1 MLRESGYY
9 SFRFLPT
16 FSEAIT
22 NMPRTIRKA
31 DSLQELREAPSYGL
45 AEAARY
51 LRIPI
56 STLKSWVVGRSYPTQ
71 GGTKQFKPLIKAPS
85 MATGPQL
92 LSFMNLVEIH
102 VLDAIRREH
111 KISLPKVR
119 TALDFLR
126 AKFPSN
132 HPLVDQSFE
141 TDGANLFVEKYG
153 NLINITKSGQLAIRE
168 LIAAHLRRIERDSH
182 GVPVKLYPFT
192 RTRQDDEPRVVVIDP
207 EVAFGRPVLASTGIP
222 TAIIADRLKA
232 GESVNELA
240 SDYGRS
246 QEEIIDAIRCELP
259 SAA

>member
-1 MLRESGYY
+1 
-9 SFRFLPT
+9 
-16 FSEAIT
+16 
-22 NMPRTIRKA
+22 MPRKRRTA
-31 DSLQELREAPSYGL
+31 DLVQEIREAPSYTL

-56 STLKSWVVGRSYPTQ
+56 STLRSWVVGRSYPTR
-71 GGTKQFKPLIKAPS
+71 GGARRFTPLIKAPVVT
-85 MATGPQL
+85 TGPKS

-102 VLDAIRREH
+102 VLDAIRRQH
-111 KISLPKVR
+111 NISLPKVR

-126 AKFPSN
+126 AKFPST
-132 HPLVDQSFE
+132 HPLADQSFV

-153 NLINITKSGQLAIRE
+153 DLINITESGQLAIRE
-168 LIAAHLRRIERDSH
+168 LIAEHLRRIERDSH

-192 RTRQDDEPRVVVIDP
+192 RTRQGDEPRVVVIDP
-207 EVAFGRPVLASTGIP
+207 EVAYGQPVLASTGIP
-222 TAIIADRLKA
+222 TAVIADRLKA
-232 GESVNELA
+232 GESVVDLA